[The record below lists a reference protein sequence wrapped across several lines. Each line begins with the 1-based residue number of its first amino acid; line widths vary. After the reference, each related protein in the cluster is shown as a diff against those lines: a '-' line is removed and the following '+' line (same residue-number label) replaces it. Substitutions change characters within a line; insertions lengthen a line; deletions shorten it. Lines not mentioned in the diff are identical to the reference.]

1 MSDLLLQGKVAI
13 ITGAA
18 QGIGKETAQ
27 LFVEHGAKVVVAD
40 IQMDKANETVK
51 EIVANGGDATAVKV
65 DITSATDVEQ
75 LFQKAIKVYEKV
87 DIVVNNAG
95 FMDDF
100 SPVADIQDDYWL
112 KIIDINLT
120 GTMRMCRAAVQ
131 AFLSQ
136 QHGVIINLASAAG
149 MNGSRAGVAYT
160 AAKHG
165 VIGLTK
171 NTAFMYADQGIR
183 CNALAP
189 GGVNTEMGTV
199 FKNSNELGQRKVGL
213 GAMTAPRLAEPS
225 DIANAI
231 LLVASEQASFINGAV
246 VPVDAGWLAY

>member
-1 MSDLLLQGKVAI
+1 MLLQDKVVI

-18 QGIGKETAQ
+18 QGIGKATVQ
-27 LFVEHGAKVVVAD
+27 LFITHGAKVVVSD
-40 IQMDKANETVK
+40 IQIEKAESTVK
-51 EIVANGGDATAVKV
+51 EITQNGDEAFAIKV
-65 DITSATDVEQ
+65 DITSEADIEQ
-75 LFQKAIKVYEKV
+75 LFAKTVETYGKV

-100 SPVADIQDDYWL
+100 SPVGDIDTYYWS
-112 KIIDINLT
+112 KILTINLT
-120 GTMRMCRAAVQ
+120 GTMQMCRAAVQ
-131 AFLSQ
+131 AFLPQ
-136 QHGVIINLASAAG
+136 KQGVIINLASAAG
-149 MNGSRAGVAYT
+149 VSGTRAGVAYT

-165 VIGLTK
+165 IIGLTK
-171 NTAFMYADQGIR
+171 NTAFMYADKGIR

-199 FKNSNELGQRKVGL
+199 FNNPNALGQQKVVS
-213 GAMTAPRLAEPS
+213 GATNAPKLAEPE

-231 LLVASEQASFINGAV
+231 LLLASEQASFINGAV

>member
-1 MSDLLLQGKVAI
+1 MLLQGKVAI

-18 QGIGKETAQ
+18 QGIGKAAAH
-27 LFVEHGAKVVVAD
+27 LFVQHGAKVVVAD
-40 IQMDKANETVK
+40 IQKEKANETVN
-51 EIVANGGDATAVKV
+51 EIVANGGEAIALKV
-65 DITSATDVEQ
+65 DITSAADVEHV
-75 LFQKAIKVYEKV
+75 FQQTLKTYGRI

-100 SPVADIQDDYWL
+100 SPVGDMKDDYWA

-120 GTMRMCRAAVQ
+120 GTMHMCRAAVQ
-131 AFLSQ
+131 AFLPQ
-136 QHGVIINLASAAG
+136 QHGIIINLTSAAG
-149 MNGSRAGVAYT
+149 MSGARAGVAYT

-165 VIGLTK
+165 IIGLTK

-199 FKNSNELGQRKVGL
+199 FKNPNELGQRKVGS
-213 GAMTAPRLAEPS
+213 GAMNAPKLAEPLH
-225 DIANAI
+225 IANVI
-231 LLVASEQASFINGAV
+231 LLTASEQASFINGAV
-246 VPVDAGWLAY
+246 IPVDAGWLAY

>member
-1 MSDLLLQGKVAI
+1 MILHEKVAI

-18 QGIGKETAQ
+18 QGIGKATAQ

-40 IQMDKANETVK
+40 IQMEKANETVN
-51 EIVANGGDATAVKV
+51 EIIATGGKAIAIKV
-65 DITSATDVEQ
+65 DITSASEVED
-75 LFQKAIKVYEKV
+75 LFQQTLEAYGKV

-95 FMDDF
+95 FMDNF
-100 SPVADIQDDYWL
+100 SPVGDIQDDYWA

-131 AFLSQ
+131 VFLPQ
-136 QHGVIINLASAAG
+136 QQGVIINLASSAG
-149 MNGSRAGVAYT
+149 MSGARAGVAYT

-165 VIGLTK
+165 IIGLTK
-171 NTAFMYADQGIR
+171 NTAFMYADQGLR

-199 FKNSNELGQRKVGL
+199 FNNPNELGQQKVGS
-213 GAMTAPRLAEPS
+213 GAMNAPKLAEPF
-225 DIANAI
+225 DVANVI
-231 LLVASEQASFINGAV
+231 LLAACDQASFINGAV
-246 VPVDAGWLAY
+246 IPIDAGWLAY

>member
-1 MSDLLLQGKVAI
+1 MILHEKVAI

-18 QGIGKETAQ
+18 QGIGKATAL
-27 LFVEHGAKVVVAD
+27 LFVEHGAKVVIAD
-40 IQMDKANETVK
+40 IQIEKANKTVN
-51 EIVANGGDATAVKV
+51 EIIANGGKAIALKV
-65 DITSATDVEQ
+65 DITSANDVEL
-75 LFQKAIKVYEKV
+75 LFQQTLEAYGKV

-100 SPVADIQDDYWL
+100 SPIGDIQDDYWA

-131 AFLSQ
+131 SFLPQ
-136 QHGVIINLASAAG
+136 QHGVIINLTSVAG
-149 MNGSRAGVAYT
+149 MSGARAGVAYT

-165 VIGLTK
+165 IIGLTK
-171 NTAFMYADQGIR
+171 NTAFMYADQGLR
-183 CNALAP
+183 CNAIAP

-199 FKNSNELGQRKVGL
+199 FKKPNELGQLKVGS
-213 GAMTAPRLAEPS
+213 GAMNAPKLAEPTH
-225 DIANAI
+225 IANVI

-246 VPVDAGWLAY
+246 IPVDAGWLAY